1 MSGRIVVVP
10 GAGVDAAGLKPLAT
24 EALARR

>member
-1 MSGRIVVVP
+1 MSGSIVVVP

-24 EALARR
+24 EAPARR